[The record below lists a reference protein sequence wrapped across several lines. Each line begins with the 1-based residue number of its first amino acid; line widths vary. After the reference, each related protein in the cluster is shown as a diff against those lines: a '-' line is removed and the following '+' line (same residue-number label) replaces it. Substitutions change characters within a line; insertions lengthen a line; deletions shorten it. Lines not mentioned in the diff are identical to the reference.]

1 MTTHFIGQLLEVRP
15 VETED
20 KQTKKINY
28 STELTVMFSGIT
40 EDGYLKPSIDSIYA
54 EQEDYDTFID
64 KKGQTIAIP
73 YNLSVNQWGQKY
85 YYDKAMPVLL
95 LEKNPLDYSKFDKSK
110 LAKKEEPKKFN

>member
-1 MTTHFIGQLLEVRP
+1 MTAHFIGKLLEVRP

-28 STELTVMFSGIT
+28 STELTVMFEGIT

-54 EQEDYDTFID
+54 DEEDYDTFKD
-64 KKGQTIAIP
+64 KKGSFVAIP

-85 YYDKAMPVLL
+85 YYDKAMPVLEL
-95 LEKNPLDYSKFDKSK
+95 GNNPLDYSKFDKSK
-110 LAKKEEPKKFN
+110 LAKKA

>member
-1 MTTHFIGQLLEVRP
+1 MTTHFIGRLLEVRP

-28 STELTVMFSGIT
+28 STELTVMFEGIT

-54 EQEDYDTFID
+54 DEEDYDTFKD
-64 KKGQTIAIP
+64 KKNSYVAIP

-85 YYDKAMPVLL
+85 FYDKSMPVLEL
-95 LEKNPLDYSKFDKSK
+95 AQNPFDYSKFDKSK
-110 LAKKEEPKKFN
+110 VAKKS

>member
-1 MTTHFIGQLLEVRP
+1 MTTHFIGRLLEVRP

-28 STELTVMFSGIT
+28 STELTVMFEGIT

-54 EQEDYDTFID
+54 DEEDYKTFKD
-64 KKGQTIAIP
+64 KKNSYVAIP

-85 YYDKAMPVLL
+85 FYDKSMPVLEL
-95 LEKNPLDYSKFDKSK
+95 AQNPLDYSKFDKSK
-110 LAKKEEPKKFN
+110 MAKKS